1 MEKLWRVKDLLEW
14 TARYFKEKGLEESRL
29 EADILLAHVLEK
41 DRVYLY
47 ANYDR
52 PVNQQERETYRGYI
66 RRRAMGE
73 PAAYITGHKEF
84 MSLDFLVNKNVLIPR
99 PDTEVL
105 VETALEI
112 AKNEKITQI
121 CDVGTGSGAIAISL
135 AKLLGDGVTVHAVD
149 ISARALEAAAANA
162 ERLHVSVDF
171 RHSDLLSAIA
181 EKETMDLITS
191 NLPYIPREIWKQLD
205 PTVRDYEPELAL
217 VDDGSD
223 GLEIYR
229 RLVPQAHEIL
239 RPGGVL
245 LIEIDPRQAE
255 TVKIMM
261 SGFDEIMIIPDYAG
275 RDRVVRG
282 RRKIDNE
289 NEIY

>member
-1 MEKLWRVKDLLEW
+1 LEKLWRVKDLLEW

-52 PVNQQERETYRGYI
+52 PVNQAERDTYRSYI
-66 RRRAMGE
+66 RRRVMGE
-73 PAAYITGHKEF
+73 PVAYITGHKEF
-84 MSLDFLVNKNVLIPR
+84 MSLDFLVNKDVLIPR

-112 AKNEKITQI
+112 ARNEEITQV

-135 AKLLGDGVTVHAVD
+135 AKLLGDGVMVYGVD
-149 ISARALEAAAANA
+149 ISARALEVAAANA

-171 RHSDLLSAIA
+171 RRSDLLSAFP
-181 EKETMDLITS
+181 EKAKMDLITA
-191 NLPYIPREIWKQLD
+191 NLPYIPHAIWQELD
-205 PTVRDYEPELAL
+205 STVRDYEPELAL
-217 VDDGSD
+217 VADDSD

-229 RLVPQAHEIL
+229 RLVPQAYETL
-239 RPGGVL
+239 RPGGIL
-245 LIEIDPRQAE
+245 LMEIDPRQAE
-255 TVKIMM
+255 TAMTIV
-261 SGFDEIMIIPDYAG
+261 SGFDEVMIIPDYAG
-275 RDRVVRG
+275 RDRVVRC
-282 RRKIDNE
+282 RRKNE
-289 NEIY
+289 L